1 MKERMDNWIRTKERK
16 KKKERKK
23 ESKKER
29 KMKLGENSKYAWIKV
44 LFQKRTSTKSSWDK
58 NIYWT
63 TSFPNIC
70 FAPKTIYSLLFRMDV
85 CVLLTF

>member
-1 MKERMDNWIRTKERK
+1 MKERMDNWIR
-16 KKKERKK
+16 KKERKK
-23 ESKKER
+23 EKKERKKER

-63 TSFPNIC
+63 TSFQNIC
-70 FAPKTIYSLLFRMDV
+70 FATKTIYSFLFRIDV
-85 CVLLTF
+85 CVLLTL